1 MIRSEAQGVRKLD
14 SKLRYSLQDFSLVEL
29 SLVLGRE
36 KWRIVSVAL
45 IKNVSAD
52 LRGDISSRAI
62 LSRIASLIGR
72 LLTGEE
78 KNEKLFEHVKN
89 GLMFITE
96 RHPVGKVLQNFEYL
110 LVLRILHSLGYLGSS
125 PDWSTFTKSPSF
137 DTELLVRM
145 EESKRQ
151 AIAAINHS
159 LKATHL

>member
-1 MIRSEAQGVRKLD
+1 MHSIYSTEGFILKSVSSGEAGRFYTVLTRDFGLIRSEAQGVRKLD

-78 KNEKLFEHVKN
+78 KN
-89 GLMFITE
+89 
-96 RHPVGKVLQNFEYL
+96 
-110 LVLRILHSLGYLGSS
+110 
-125 PDWSTFTKSPSF
+125 
-137 DTELLVRM
+137 
-145 EESKRQ
+145 
-151 AIAAINHS
+151 
-159 LKATHL
+159 